1 MAQDEDFEAGA
12 GDVNGGANGGGP
24 TTEKNNLIRLVGIG
38 LALLAAIVIARLTGI
53 TEYISLDNLGRLRD
67 WINGFGVLA
76 PIVFVVI
83 YVVAVVAF
91 LPATPLTLLAG
102 LIFGA
107 GWGTLWTWIGATI
120 GATLAFLVGR
130 YAARGLV
137 ENWISNNE
145 RIQRLD
151 RGVEEQGWRILLITR
166 LVPLF
171 PFNLQNY
178 AYGITKVGL
187 GTYMLLTAICILPGV
202 IVYAFAGGSLAAAE
216 QDLTRTFVYL
226 GVAAVFFV
234 LVSFIPGW
242 IKKRNQNRDLE

>member
-1 MAQDEDFEAGA
+1 MSRDEVTEAASSEVGSREMT
-12 GDVNGGANGGGP
+12 GGAA
-24 TTEKNNLIRLVGIG
+24 TKNNVIRLVGIG
-38 LALLAAIVIARLTGI
+38 LALLVAIVIARLTGV

-76 PIVFVVI
+76 PIVFIVI

-91 LPATPLTLLAG
+91 LPATPLTLLSG

-107 GWGTLWTWIGATI
+107 VWGTLWTWIGATI

-137 ENWISNNE
+137 ENWTANNE
-145 RIQRLD
+145 RIQKLD
-151 RGVEEQGWRILLITR
+151 KGVEEQGWRILLITR

-187 GTYMLLTAICILPGV
+187 GIYVLLTAVCILPGV
-202 IVYAFAGGSLAAAE
+202 IVYTFAGGSLAAAE
-216 QDLTRTFVYL
+216 QNLTRTFIYL
-226 GVAAVFFV
+226 GIAAVFFV
-234 LVSFIPGW
+234 LVSFVPGW
-242 IKKRNQNRDLE
+242 IKNKNQKRELE